1 MKEIENK
8 KSAWA
13 IVLSVVALL
22 MSVGI
27 VILWLC
33 QVCRFSVVSLD
44 SFVGV
49 IVALLAVIVT
59 LAVGW
64 QIYNVIEI
72 RQMIRKIEGQQA
84 LLDESQR
91 KLDKK
96 QDEQNRHASLVQHLL
111 IAEIRERDR
120 KYAEAIYYYLGA
132 LYNAIDVQE
141 QPNNIDLI
149 FKRIPDCLDKLEGM
163 TEIPAEMYNDIEN
176 IDAAIRA
183 TKYFRMFQT
192 QYDKWLQEYMS
203 KIVKK

>member
-1 MKEIENK
+1 MKNQNK
-8 KSAWA
+8 KSTRA

-33 QVCRFSVVSLD
+33 QACRFSVVSLD

-72 RQMIRKIEGQQA
+72 RLMIRKIEGQQV

-96 QDEQNRHASLVQHLL
+96 QNEQNRHASLVQHLL
-111 IAEIRERDR
+111 IAEIRER
-120 KYAEAIYYYLGA
+120 
-132 LYNAIDVQE
+132 
-141 QPNNIDLI
+141 
-149 FKRIPDCLDKLEGM
+149 
-163 TEIPAEMYNDIEN
+163 
-176 IDAAIRA
+176 
-183 TKYFRMFQT
+183 
-192 QYDKWLQEYMS
+192 
-203 KIVKK
+203 